1 MRRADTTFANLR
13 PTLDDLSPLTRAA
26 RPVARRLVPYLA
38 ELRPLLRE
46 ATPTL
51 TTLSDTLSRPG
62 RANDLIDLLRSFPEV
77 THAAVE
83 RAQRNGKQRDGAF
96 PEASRALEAAT
107 PLERDGLPYTTDL
120 VGWLDDYATTGVYDA
135 LGAIARSQTYVNAF
149 SLAPGPPTYVPLA
162 DRGANLIA
170 GTKSGQNRRCPGGA
184 EAPARD
190 GSNVLSAARRQ
201 ELDCRESDRAVR

>member
-1 MRRADTTFANLR
+1 
-13 PTLDDLSPLTRAA
+13 
-26 RPVARRLVPYLA
+26 VPYLA

-77 THAAVE
+77 TRAAVE